1 MSQCSPKL
9 PLQNADSL
17 TVVDGGEKE
26 KAKIPSLTVHGVKKK
41 PLKITSKVDLKY
53 KWEKP
58 NCNKQKKQKKKQN
71 AAQRNYKDCL
81 ESVGN
86 MAIGIVLK

>member
-58 NCNKQKKQKKKQN
+58 NCNKQKKQKKKN
-71 AAQRNYKDCL
+71 KMLHKGTIRTVWKA
-81 ESVGN
+81 SVTWQL
-86 MAIGIVLK
+86 A

>member
-58 NCNKQKKQKKKQN
+58 NCNKQKKQKKNKMLHKGTIRTVWK
-71 AAQRNYKDCL
+71 A
-81 ESVGN
+81 SVTWQL
-86 MAIGIVLK
+86 A